1 MALVK
6 CEACEANVSEGAL
19 ACPSCGHPRRSKEMG
34 FFEGLCWVVVLIAA
48 AAAVWQL
55 FDTFANAQ
63 SAPQQ
68 AAGAAMN
75 AATVIA
81 PYCFARAV
89 RALSG
94 R

>member
-1 MALVK
+1 MSNAK
-6 CEACEANVSEGAL
+6 L
-19 ACPSCGHPRRSKEMG
+19 ARRTSARGRLHAHRAVIRAGPRKMG

-68 AAGAAMN
+68 AAGAAMS